1 VQGRHTLQLN
11 IYSAAM
17 FRYLG
22 VLVLSLLAFC
32 ASAAEEVRLAHALEG
47 VPKWE
52 LDQLAARFNKA
63 QAEFRVVP
71 VQSAW
76 PEGELVPL
84 ALVPDTRTAE
94 LLARGEV
101 RMLWQVLAE
110 GGRPYDARFIP
121 AVAGAFADEKG
132 RLLALPLT
140 TSTPL
145 LFYNRDA
152 FRRAKLDPAKAPRT
166 WYEMPAFME
175 KLVETGSA
183 CPLTTAFPAWILLEN
198 MAAWHN
204 EEFATHDNGLV
215 GADAR
220 LSFNGRLMVRW
231 ISMLSS
237 WLKSGYFSYSGRTDD
252 AEARFASGECAMLT
266 ASSASY
272 EALRMRGRF
281 ELGVAHLPFYDDLPG
296 APQNTLVGGAA
307 LWALPGASK
316 GQTLGVARFAAWL
329 LRSEVQAEWHQRTGF
344 APLTAAAH
352 ALARRQGHYRRHPAQ
367 DIAVGQL
374 VARSPTRH
382 TRGLRLAGM
391 RHIRAIIDD
400 ELESVWDGKKTPID
414 ALNHAVERGNA
425 VLVKGGRQ

>member
-1 VQGRHTLQLN
+1 
-11 IYSAAM
+11 M
-17 FRYLG
+17 FRYFG
-22 VLVLSLLAFC
+22 ALVFSLLASC
-32 ASAAEEVRLAHALEG
+32 ACAAEEVRLAHALEG

-71 VQSAW
+71 VPSAW

-84 ALVPDTRTAE
+84 ALVSDTRTAE

-101 RMLWQVLAE
+101 RLLWQVLAE
-110 GGRPYDARFIP
+110 GGRSYDARFIP
-121 AVAGAFADEKG
+121 AVAGAFADAKG

-152 FRRAKLDPAKAPRT
+152 FRGAKLDPAKAPRT

-175 KLVETGSA
+175 KLSDAGSA

-204 EEFATHDNGLV
+204 EEFATRDNGLD

-237 WLKSGYFSYSGRTDD
+237 WLKSGYFSYSGRTDA
-252 AEARFASGECAMLT
+252 AEARFAAGECAMLT
-266 ASSASY
+266 SSSASY
-272 EALRMRGRF
+272 EMLRVRSRF

-316 GQTLGVARFAAWL
+316 KQSLGVARFAAWL
-329 LRSEVQAEWHQRTGF
+329 LRPDVQAEWHQRTGF
-344 APLTAAAH
+344 APVTVAAH
-352 ALARRQGHYRRHPAQ
+352 ELARRHGYYRQHPAQ

-374 VARSPTRH
+374 AARSPTRH
-382 TRGLRLAGM
+382 TRGMRLAGM
-391 RHIRAIIDD
+391 RHIRTIIDD

-414 ALNHAVERGNA
+414 ALNHAVVRGNV
-425 VLVKGGRQ
+425 VLGKGVKE